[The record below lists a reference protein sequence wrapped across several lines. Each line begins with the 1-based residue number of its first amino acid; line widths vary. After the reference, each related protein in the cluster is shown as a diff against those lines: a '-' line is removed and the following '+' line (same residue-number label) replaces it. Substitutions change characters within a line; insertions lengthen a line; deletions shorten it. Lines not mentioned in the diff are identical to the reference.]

1 MYYVVV
7 SLNKGP
13 QYGAQYTIIL
23 IIGPSIMVPLI
34 LGNPHV
40 CIGTKAALGFGGLQA
55 LRLGLYWGYIGM
67 MENKMETT
75 IIGYYIGVILGLY
88 RDNGK

>member
-13 QYGAQYTIIL
+13 QYRAQYTIIF

-40 CIGTKAALGFGGLQA
+40 CIGTKAALGCGGLQA

-75 IIGYYIGVILGLY
+75 IIGYIGVI
-88 RDNGK
+88 